1 VSSSSIA
8 AELVST
14 SISAIPD
21 PLQLQYIRRL
31 VETNFLS
38 LGEVLYAVA
47 KSSTELFS
55 PTATSLYS
63 SGDELQEARR
73 VREDVEAG
81 MLLMLAGTVRFQK
94 PKNPESIWTA
104 IAAAGKWMEILMDN
118 TRSRTSREGV
128 AEVII
133 ALGQNEG
140 VMKVW
145 TGLIGAP
152 PSRGALSLLQCSNQI
167 YVSTDTPPDLR
178 GPFAAA
184 LGQFTQLLSAD
195 SPLLSSSLEGL
206 FQYQRSPG
214 QQHGKIDALG
224 LIAGGG
230 ADSITG
236 MIGLA
241 DASSRV
247 WARSSGVVFID
258 SLVRKHSLYLPCNR
272 KGPVIEK
279 ELTHRRKQL
288 VGLPLTDEDAILSYL
303 TSRYRD
309 DTKSMVSEFVMATFD
324 TLATAVN
331 PLHPASQSQTFLL
344 RSFIINKV
352 PLILTRI
359 FLPQETLNAVLSQ
372 VLLRID
378 PAVLSGASS
387 NPFGASGDMFSI
399 PQDIR
404 QEFLFA
410 LALHGLIEEAAI
422 QGILG
427 ELPMMTLPASGRY
440 SSEDLISQCQLDP
453 DRVERM
459 LEELEGLDGN
469 AGAVSLAVV
478 EIIRGMC
485 EKKETL
491 SLRSICGFL
500 TRKPSSIDVILMF
513 AKPVYLLEPLC
524 VLLDTWRY
532 EEDLGEYQP
541 VYEDFGY
548 ILLLVLTAI
557 HRYDLPLTAS
567 TLGESSDPVDSL
579 IPRLLTKGLTAQRIE
594 DIESADTHAQLG
606 GWIKEIFE
614 AEGISDSLM
623 AACRPQDFYM
633 LVPTFFFQSVMAAHR
648 GVLEIDT
655 LKDGFAYLLEPFLMP
670 SLVSALTWLGNHVWE
685 NSSAGSE
692 DNLVIPLQIMQSL
705 VVPPTPLSV
714 EKSIVHRTV
723 LSITARHLE
732 RIMRQVLTS
741 MSYATPQAPQ
751 ISSLA
756 EAVLQAVNPHLGFK
770 RAATASHQELQAWIS
785 NSGAHHPQGAAGG
798 LLQKFRANV
807 GTLITW
813 SAANYGT
820 SGKSAASNGLS
831 WYTHRLTQSVAHV
844 FGSGKVV
851 STLLDII
858 YTLHQQHS
866 PANVGGAPNPPAVA
880 TPGGTTVD
888 LAIDFAAVLIVSP
901 TSVSTSSP
909 ATFYPN
915 TAISASSSAN
925 GPPSEYQNKDRYSQ
939 SSGPRISTGMSS
951 SPQPQPL
958 PKSQQTVP
966 TAPLSLV
973 DSLHIAASRAIASLT
988 PVSTNRTTTP
998 MNPSNASSRGTTKST
1013 KSTTLKPIAPPA
1025 PKVKLDPRTDILT
1038 RLARKVEALL
1048 TPYQSQAILPA
1059 GSVRAVSAAAP
1070 PAAPAGPTST
1080 VSTSAATVEAS
1091 NSSTAGGSA
1100 DDMMLMGMGFGGMGE
1115 GFGGGFGG
1123 MGMDMDFGGVEGEL
1137 DLLGEFGA
1145 SGMDLG

>member
-1 VSSSSIA
+1 MSSSSIA
-8 AELVST
+8 AELVSP
-14 SISAIPD
+14 SISPISD
-21 PLQLQYIRRL
+21 PLQLQYIQRL
-31 VETNFLS
+31 IETNFLS

-47 KSSTELFS
+47 KSSTDLFS
-55 PTATSLYS
+55 PTATSIFS
-63 SGDELQEARR
+63 SDDELHEARR
-73 VREDVEAG
+73 MREDVEAG
-81 MLLMLAGTVRFQK
+81 ILLMLAGTVRFQK

-118 TRSRTSREGV
+118 TRSITSKEGV

-133 ALGQNEG
+133 ALGQNEE

-152 PSRGALSLLQCSNQI
+152 PSR
-167 YVSTDTPPDLR
+167 DLR
-178 GPFAAA
+178 GPFAVA
-184 LGQFTQLLSAD
+184 LGQFIQLLSME
-195 SPLLSSSLEGL
+195 SPLISSRLEGL

-214 QQHGKIDALG
+214 QQHHGGRADALG
-224 LIAGGG
+224 LVMGGG
-230 ADSITG
+230 TDSVAG
-236 MIGLA
+236 MMGLG

-247 WARSSGVVFID
+247 RARSSGVVFID
-258 SLVRKHSLYLPCNR
+258 SLM
-272 KGPVIEK
+272 
-279 ELTHRRKQL
+279 
-288 VGLPLTDEDAILSYL
+288 VGLPLTGEDAILCYL

-309 DTKSMVSEFVMATFD
+309 DTNTMVSEFITAAFD
-324 TLATAVN
+324 TLATAMN
-331 PLHPASQSQTFLL
+331 PVHPASQSQTFLL
-344 RSFIINKV
+344 CSFIINKV

-359 FLPQETLNAVLSQ
+359 FLPQEALNAILSQ
-372 VLLRID
+372 VLLLID
-378 PAVLSGASS
+378 PAVLSGASGNS
-387 NPFGASGDMFSI
+387 FGGSGDIFSL

-410 LALHGLIEEAAI
+410 LALHGLVDEAAI

-427 ELPMMTLPASGRY
+427 ELPMMTLPRSGRY
-440 SSEDLISQCQLDP
+440 NSEDLVSQCQIDP
-453 DRVERM
+453 DRVERL

-469 AGAVSLAVV
+469 AGAVAIAVV
-478 EIIRGMC
+478 ETIRGMC
-485 EKKETL
+485 EKRETL

-500 TRKPSSIDVILMF
+500 TKKPSSIDVIMMF
-513 AKPVYLLEPLC
+513 VKPVYLLEPLC

-548 ILLLVLTAI
+548 ILLLVLTTI
-557 HRYDLPLTAS
+557 YRYDLPLTAS
-567 TLGESSDPVDSL
+567 TLGELSDPVDSF
-579 IPRLLTKGLTAQRIE
+579 IPRLLTKGLIAQRIE

-623 AACRPQDFYM
+623 ASCRPQDFYM

-692 DNLVIPLQIMQSL
+692 DSLMAPLQIMQSL

-714 EKSIVHRTV
+714 EKSIVHQTV

-732 RIMRQVLTS
+732 RIMREVLTS
-741 MSYATPQAPQ
+741 MDRAAPQAPH
-751 ISSLA
+751 ISSMA

-770 RAATASHQELQAWIS
+770 RSATASHQELQAWIS
-785 NSGAHHPQGAAGG
+785 SSGGHHSHGSAGG
-798 LLQKFRANV
+798 LLSTFRATV
-807 GTLITW
+807 GASVAW
-813 SAANYGT
+813 SAANYGANV
-820 SGKSAASNGLS
+820 KSASNGPP

-851 STLLDII
+851 SKLLDII
-858 YTLHQQHS
+858 YALHQQHS
-866 PANVGGAPNPPAVA
+866 SGGAPNPSTIP
-880 TPGGTTVD
+880 TPNGANPIIVD
-888 LAIDFAAVLIVSP
+888 LAIDFAATLIASP
-901 TSVSTSSP
+901 TSISVSSP
-909 ATFYPN
+909 ATFNPN
-915 TAISASSSAN
+915 TVISTSSSAN
-925 GPPSEYQNKDRYSQ
+925 GPPT
-939 SSGPRISTGMSS
+939 SGPRLSAGMSS
-951 SPQPQPL
+951 SPQPQP
-958 PKSQQTVP
+958 PSKPQQTAP

-973 DSLHIAASRAIASLT
+973 DSLRIAVSRAIASLT
-988 PVSTNRTTTP
+988 PTATNRTITP
-998 MNPSNASSRGTTKST
+998 TNLSSESRGTTQSKKST
-1013 KSTTLKPIAPPA
+1013 AMPKPTAPPA

-1048 TPYQSQAILPA
+1048 TPYQSQVILPA
-1059 GSVRAVSAAAP
+1059 GTVRIVVSTAALPTASAAP
-1070 PAAPAGPTST
+1070 I
-1080 VSTSAATVEAS
+1080 SAASTNAPTAEAS
-1091 NSSTAGGSA
+1091 SSSAAGGNS
-1100 DDMMLMGMGFGGMGE
+1100 DDMMLMGMGFGGIGE

-1137 DLLGEFGA
+1137 DLLGEFDA

>member
-1 VSSSSIA
+1 MPAPSAASATYQKLSYKCLASRVPIDRFESFIRQLFSRSPVSSSSIA
-8 AELVST
+8 AELVSP
-14 SISAIPD
+14 SVSAISD
-21 PLQLQYIRRL
+21 PLQLQYIQRL

-55 PTATSLYS
+55 PTAASPYS
-63 SGDELQEARR
+63 SDDELHEARR
-73 VREDVEAG
+73 MREDVEAG

-104 IAAAGKWMEILMDN
+104 IAAAGKWMEILMNN
-118 TRSRTSREGV
+118 TRSRISKEAL

-152 PSRGALSLLQCSNQI
+152 PSR
-167 YVSTDTPPDLR
+167 DLR
-178 GPFAAA
+178 GPFVAA
-184 LGQFTQLLSAD
+184 LGQFTQLLLAE
-195 SPLLSSSLEGL
+195 SPLLSSRLEGL

-214 QQHGKIDALG
+214 QQHYGNADARLV
-224 LIAGGG
+224 AGGET
-230 ADSITG
+230 DSVAG
-236 MIGLA
+236 MMALV
-241 DASSRV
+241 DTSSRV

-258 SLVRKHSLYLPCNR
+258 SL
-272 KGPVIEK
+272 
-279 ELTHRRKQL
+279 L
-288 VGLPLTDEDAILSYL
+288 VGLPLTDDDAILSYL

-309 DTKSMVSEFVMATFD
+309 DTNSMVAEFVIAAFD
-324 TLATAVN
+324 TLATAMN
-331 PLHPASQSQTFLL
+331 PTHPASQSQIFLL

-359 FLPQETLNAVLSQ
+359 FLSQEDLNAALSQ

-378 PAVLSGASS
+378 PAVLSGASG
-387 NPFGASGDMFSI
+387 NPFGGSVDMFSL

-410 LALHGLIEEAAI
+410 LALHGLVEEAAI

-427 ELPMMTLPASGRY
+427 ELPMMTLPTSGRY
-440 SSEDLISQCQLDP
+440 NSEDLVSQCQLDP
-453 DRVERM
+453 DRVERV

-469 AGAVSLAVV
+469 AGAVALAVV

-485 EKKETL
+485 ERKETL

-513 AKPVYLLEPLC
+513 VKPVYLLEPLC

-548 ILLLVLTAI
+548 ILLLVLTTI
-557 HRYDLPLTAS
+557 HRYDLPLTTS
-567 TLGESSDPVDSL
+567 ILGESSDPVDSF

-606 GWIKEIFE
+606 GWIKEMFE
-614 AEGISDSLM
+614 AEVISDSLM
-623 AACRPQDFYM
+623 ATCRPQDFYM

-692 DNLVIPLQIMQSL
+692 DNLMTPLQIMQSL
-705 VVPPTPLSV
+705 VVPLIPLSV
-714 EKSIVHRTV
+714 EKSIVHQTV

-732 RIMRQVLTS
+732 RIMREVLTS
-741 MSYATPQAPQ
+741 MDHAAHQAPQ
-751 ISSLA
+751 ISAMA
-756 EAVLQAVNPHLGFK
+756 EAVLQAVNRHLGFK
-770 RAATASHQELQAWIS
+770 RAATASHQELQAWIN
-785 NSGAHHPQGAAGG
+785 NSGAHHSHGTAGG
-798 LLQKFRANV
+798 LLSTFRATV
-807 GTLITW
+807 ETSVTW

-820 SGKSAASNGLS
+820 NVKSAASNGPP
-831 WYTHRLTQSVAHV
+831 WYTHRLTQTVAHV

-851 STLLDII
+851 SILLDII
-858 YTLHQQHS
+858 YALHQQHS
-866 PANVGGAPNPPAVA
+866 PGGAPNPPTIP
-880 TPGGTTVD
+880 TPGGANPIIVD
-888 LAIDFAAVLIVSP
+888 LAIDFAATLIVSP
-901 TSVSTSSP
+901 SIDSISSP
-909 ATFYPN
+909 TAFN
-915 TAISASSSAN
+915 TNSAMSTAN
-925 GPPSEYQNKDRYSQ
+925 GPPT
-939 SSGPRISTGMSS
+939 SGPQLSAGMPS
-951 SPQPQPL
+951 SPQSQP
-958 PKSQQTVP
+958 PSKPQQTVP

-973 DSLHIAASRAIASLT
+973 DSLRIAASRAIASLT
-988 PVSTNRTTTP
+988 PAVTNRTSIPT
-998 MNPSNASSRGTTKST
+998 NLSSASSRGTTKST
-1013 KSTTLKPIAPPA
+1013 KSTVRPKSIAPSA
-1025 PKVKLDPRTDILT
+1025 PKVKLDPRTEINT

-1059 GSVRAVSAAAP
+1059 GTVRAVVSTAAPTAASAA
-1070 PAAPAGPTST
+1070 PTSV
-1080 VSTSAATVEAS
+1080 VSTSTATAEV
-1091 NSSTAGGSA
+1091 SSSSIVGGHA
-1100 DDMMLMGMGFGGMGE
+1100 DDMVLMGMGFGGIGE

-1123 MGMDMDFGGVEGEL
+1123 MEMDMDFGGVEAEL
-1137 DLLGEFGA
+1137 DLLGEFDA
-1145 SGMDLG
+1145 SGMNLG